1 MPRMAKI
8 KEGDRVEVVTR
19 DLTSQ
24 DAKVHAFFGHL
35 FGLKGTVQS
44 VYGPEEVAI
53 KVDLESLT
61 PEARAVHS
69 EATRRMRAK
78 FIENT
83 GEEARKPFTKEELD
97 FTPNFV
103 ILVKET
109 DLAKI

>member
-1 MPRMAKI
+1 MPAMAKI
-8 KEGDRVEVVTR
+8 SEGDRVEVITR

-35 FGLKGTVQS
+35 FGLKGVVQS
-44 VYGPEEVAI
+44 IYSPEEVAI
-53 KVDLESLT
+53 KVDLDSLT
-61 PEARAVHS
+61 AQAKAVHS
-69 EATRRMRAK
+69 EATKRMRTK

>member
-1 MPRMAKI
+1 MAKI

-35 FGLKGTVQS
+35 FGLKGIVQS
-44 VYGPEEVAI
+44 VYSPEEVAVKI
-53 KVDLESLT
+53 ELDTLSEQAVKV
-61 PEARAVHS
+61 HM
-69 EATRRMRAK
+69 EATRRMRTK
-78 FIENT
+78 FVENT
-83 GEEARKPFTKEELD
+83 GEEARKPFTKDELD

-109 DLAKI
+109 DLAII